1 MVPSMMWRSNQ
12 AIGRDTPLKMIRL
25 VVPGLIL
32 ETDEEKAEWAAG
44 EKRNQ
49 LRKQRRIEQY

>member
-1 MVPSMMWRSNQ
+1 MFWKKPTVQDLLKLYASM
-12 AIGRDTPLKMIRL
+12 
-25 VVPGLIL
+25 
-32 ETDEEKAEWAAG
+32 TDEEKAEWAAG